1 MKRLLSRLGWGLFV
15 VWCVVSITFFVENLL
30 PGDPARMVAGA
41 QARPADVARIRERL
55 GLDRPLPT
63 QYRRFWTRLVHVGP
77 RAIERGQE
85 QQLHDESHSSC
96 AVLVPLGSVR
106 ALHVDFGKSFQMS
119 QPVVDVIA
127 PRLPRTFAL
136 ALAAMALQLLLG
148 VGSGVLAA
156 LRRGSWIDRGLV
168 GTSLLGVSAPTFLIA
183 FGLQLLF
190 ARELRWLPL
199 DGYGIGWSEHARC
212 MVLPALTL
220 GIYGAAYYTR
230 LVRDEMSVLIQR
242 DWVRT
247 ARAKGLSSWRIVVR
261 HALRNALVPIV
272 TAVGLDFGALMGGAI
287 VTETVFRWPGLGELS
302 VRAMLN
308 RDGPVIAACVI
319 VTSIAVVASNV
330 VVDLVYGWLDPRVT
344 APQEGGTR

>member
-1 MKRLLSRLGWGLFV
+1 MKRLVSRLGWGLFV
-15 VWCVVSITFFVENLL
+15 VWCVVSITFVVENLL

-41 QARPADVARIRERL
+41 QARPADLARIRERL
-55 GLDRPLPT
+55 GLGRPLPA
-63 QYRRFWTRLVHVGP
+63 QYERFWTRLVHVGP
-77 RAIERGQE
+77 KAVDREGE
-85 QQLHDESHSSC
+85 GWHSSC
-96 AVLVPLGSVR
+96 AVLVPLGGAR
-106 ALHVDFGKSFQMS
+106 AIHVDFGKSFQMS
-119 QPVVDVIA
+119 QPVVDIIA
-127 PRLPRTFAL
+127 TRLPRTFAL

-148 VGSGVLAA
+148 VGTGVLAA
-156 LRRGSWIDRGLV
+156 LRRGSWIDRLLV

-183 FGLQLLF
+183 FGLQLVF

-199 DGYGIGWSEHARC
+199 DGYGIGWPEHARC

-220 GIYGAAYYTR
+220 GVYGAAYYTR

-319 VTSIAVVASNV
+319 VTSVAVVASSV